1 MFKQTNQERQPVNS
15 SEIIREV
22 LTSVRHELEDHEI
35 SSLPELASEL
45 PFVDGDRAQLQQVM
59 LNLVHN
65 AIEAMRET
73 TGRNRELRI
82 STERRT
88 ETAIAVVVQDTGAG
102 IDPNL
107 LDNIFEPFISTK
119 AGGMGLGLAI
129 CQTVV
134 ARHGGQISVLSNSGG
149 SQFNVVL
156 PIRMTGDP

>member
-1 MFKQTNQERQPVNS
+1 
-15 SEIIREV
+15 
-22 LTSVRHELEDHEI
+22 
-35 SSLPELASEL
+35 
-45 PFVDGDRAQLQQVM
+45 M

-65 AIEAMRET
+65 AIEAMRAT
-73 TGRNRELRI
+73 TERKRVLRI

-88 ETAIAVVVQDTGAG
+88 GAAIAVVVQDTGAG

-129 CQTVV
+129 CQTIV
-134 ARHGGQISVLSNSGG
+134 ARHGGQISVRSNSVG

-156 PIRMTGDP
+156 PIRMTAE